1 MNDLNA
7 FFYLSATRTT
17 INTIVSSKPK
27 LGAFKSDKMHSQG
40 AVVMQLTSKSLL
52 FSSRNQY
59 SEKSHLK
66 SVKKIRK

>member
-7 FFYLSATRTT
+7 FFYLSATCTT

-27 LGAFKSDKMHSQG
+27 LGA
-40 AVVMQLTSKSLL
+40 VIIQLTSKSLH
-52 FSSRNQY
+52 FSSMNQY

>member
-7 FFYLSATRTT
+7 FFYLSVTCTT

-27 LGAFKSDKMHSQG
+27 LGAFKSDKMHGQG
-40 AVVMQLTSKSLL
+40 AVVMQLTSKSLH
-52 FSSRNQY
+52 FSSMNQY